1 MQQTGTIVN
10 MGFASRLPHVVF
22 DKIDISLQRLKQSI
36 ELTKQKQADIVR
48 GQKIIYSKR
57 N

>member
-1 MQQTGTIVN
+1 MQQTSTIVN
-10 MGFASRLPHVVF
+10 MGFVSRLPQVVF

>member
-1 MQQTGTIVN
+1 MQQTSTIVN